1 MRGIGNVDPG
11 WGVTA
16 VRIAL
21 GVIFLL
27 AGYGKFADGLGGL
40 AEAFASMGVP
50 MPQVAA
56 PFVAMLEL
64 VGGALLLIG
73 LAGRWLGLLFAIQF
87 AYITFLLKLPADG
100 WEGARLDVTIL
111 AGSLLLFLAGSGR
124 ASVDEV
130 WLERDQGPGT
140 GRRAR

>member
-1 MRGIGNVDPG
+1 MRGIGDIDPG

-21 GVIFLL
+21 GLIFLL
-27 AGYGKFADGLGGL
+27 AGYGKFAGGLDGL
-40 AEAFASMGVP
+40 AEGFASMGVP
-50 MPQVAA
+50 IPQVTA
-56 PFVAMLEL
+56 PFVAVLEL

-87 AYITFLLKLPADG
+87 AYITFLLKLPTDG
-100 WEGARLDVTIL
+100 WDAARLDVTIL
-111 AGSLLLFLAGSGR
+111 AGSLLLLLAGSGR

-130 WLERDQGPGT
+130 WLERDRGRST
-140 GRRAR
+140 GRRAL